1 MPKVNRKNIPNVI
14 SGGIA
19 TPLGNNMYLMIGR
32 THEQGGIDIGNT
44 KRGLEV
50 ENGEVLKAN
59 KKSVKV
65 FSAKPILNGNSPA
78 ELVIKGINP
87 ENVFNAQEKF
97 KDRNHLKDDGTKAR
111 FGRFNRVKENDSP
124 TKEVSGG
131 YEDYVNKIISKHG
144 STSNSKKYYIPYL
157 YDKEIKVRGA
167 GRMSSNM
174 LDSIAVNANKAKI
187 PFNEALGLAIQE
199 THGGAMPTIAV
210 PAGMDKDKVRAHFN
224 MSYARNYGGIP
235 AEYLINDYEYHN
247 KGYKGSKNNDL
258 TNIES
263 PLQHG
268 FVMYK
273 RGLYNPGDK
282 NHSNDVKAAGNKA
295 ISSPDVQKWIK
306 ENDKKYNIK
315 RMGGLSRK
323 QDYGSKKKPYPS
335 VSSSDFAGGNRSY
348 PIPTK
353 ADAIDA
359 LRLAG
364 LHGRSDVK
372 SKIYAKYPSL
382 KKAELGTKVEDM
394 QIESLNLQP
403 AIVTSLSPST
413 IAAMN
418 YTANLMK
425 DIKENRK
432 EENRKKVIKQIPIM
446 INNKSPKIAKFR
458 RNALGGNNTFDINDY
473 ISKLL
478 EENSKQIDNDIKESD
493 LDFEDYIK
501 DNQEQLIQGYTDQIG
516 GSTKSPFTGEYGPL
530 AVDDKGNVKYI
541 SKPNGWLGRMNNI
554 LSEEFVP
561 RKLRGMKLINKVN
574 KIENPNTTSKQGL
587 AYTKKEV
594 PISKSLQRTL
604 NRISKRNDKYINNLK
619 IEDSG
624 ISVPDIQ
631 MDLAPAI
638 ISVPKLKT
646 SDNKRKIQET
656 FRKSKQNTP
665 KSDEYKDYA
674 SYRKAEIENIVNNPV
689 KTTSEET
696 VIKPTIIN
704 KSSEVP
710 QPVYTKHT
718 ITEDKNKKSHI
729 NRQDISPISGIIGKA
744 LPSSAGKLAKSSYK
758 TVVDSTNI
766 RQLPNKGYAW
776 GDTSGAKYDQ
786 YGNVKQARLGTKD
799 RIQTLSGFPIDLLKV
814 KPGNL
819 AYQNNNVPTVISK
832 DVAKLNATRT
842 INSSTGSQPKTASGF
857 GWSIGVDLI
866 RGAADIA
873 GSIASHKINKDMIDK
888 MKVNNYVP
896 YQRYKLKTNY
906 NINPQ
911 LDSAREQVNAM
922 IDESKHNTASSR
934 TDLARRQ
941 QYRNLGIRNINEFY
955 GQKENV
961 ETQLINQDIL
971 NAQRTSQQN
980 TQLVN
985 DYLRRQTEMNNK
997 LAELRAENDVSL
1009 VQNVAGTV
1017 GDYYDRRETRN
1028 REALDRA
1035 VIAASNPNAV
1045 SYMDNELPKLAR
1057 QFGYRPLTFNFG
1069 RFRKNK

>member
-1 MPKVNRKNIPNVI
+1 MSKSKRTNIPNVI
-14 SGGIA
+14 AGGIA

-50 ENGEVLKAN
+50 ENGEVLKTN

-87 ENVFNAQEKF
+87 EDVFNAQEKF
-97 KDRNHLKDDGTKAR
+97 KDENHLKDDGTNAR
-111 FGRFNRVKENDSP
+111 FGRFSRVKQNDSP
-124 TKEVSGG
+124 TKEISGG
-131 YEDYVNKIISKHG
+131 YEDYVNKTISKHG

-157 YDKEIKVRGA
+157 YGKEIKVRGA

-187 PFNEALGLAIQE
+187 PFNEALGLAVQE

-210 PAGMDKDKVRAHFN
+210 PAGMDKDNVRAHFN

-268 FVMYK
+268 FTMYK

-282 NHSNDVKAAGNKA
+282 NHYNDVRAAGNKA
-295 ISSPDVQKWIK
+295 ISSPDVQKWIQ
-306 ENDKKYNIK
+306 ENGKKYNIK
-315 RMGGLSRK
+315 RMGGLNRK
-323 QDYGSKKKPYPS
+323 QDYGSKRKPYPN
-335 VSSSDFAGGNRSY
+335 VNSSDFAGSNRSY

-353 ADAIDA
+353 ADAVDA

-364 LHGRSDVK
+364 LHGRNDVK
-372 SKIYAKYPSL
+372 TKVYAKYPSL
-382 KKAELGTKVEDM
+382 KKANLGIKVEDT
-394 QIESLNLQP
+394 QVENLNLQP
-403 AIVTSLSPST
+403 S
-413 IAAMN
+413 
-418 YTANLMK
+418 
-425 DIKENRK
+425 IKF
-432 EENRKKVIKQIPIM
+432 KK
-446 INNKSPKIAKFR
+446 NT
-458 RNALGGNNTFDINDY
+458 LGGNNTFDINDY

-478 EENSKQIDNDIKESD
+478 EENSKQIDNDIKESN
-493 LDFEDYIK
+493 LDFEDYLRN
-501 DNQEQLIQGYTDQIG
+501 NQEQLIQGYTNQIG
-516 GSTKSPFTGEYGPL
+516 GSTKAPITGEYGPL
-530 AVDDKGNVKYI
+530 AIDDKGNVKYI
-541 SKPNGWLGRMNNI
+541 SEPNGWLGRMYNT
-554 LSEEFVP
+554 LDEEFVP
-561 RKLRGMKLINKVN
+561 RKLRGTKLIHKVN
-574 KIENPNTTSKQGL
+574 KIENPNTTFKQGL
-587 AYTKKEV
+587 IYPKKEI

-604 NRISKRNDKYINNLK
+604 NKISKRNDKYINNLK
-619 IEDSG
+619 IEDSS

-631 MDLAPAI
+631 MDLAHSI
-638 ISVPKLKT
+638 INVPKLKT

-689 KTTSEET
+689 KPISKET
-696 VIKPTIIN
+696 VVKPIIII

-710 QPVYTKHT
+710 QPIYTKHT
-718 ITEDKNKKSHI
+718 VTKDKNKKSYDNQQNI
-729 NRQDISPISGIIGKA
+729 NLISNIIGKV
-744 LPSSAGKLAKSSYK
+744 LPSSAGKLAKSSYN
-758 TVVDSTNI
+758 TVVDSTDI

-776 GDTSGAKYDQ
+776 GDTSKAKYDY
-786 YGNVKQARLGTKD
+786 YGKVKQARLGTEDK
-799 RIQTLSGFPIDLLKV
+799 IAVLPKFPIGLMQIQ
-814 KPGNL
+814 PGNII
-819 AYQNNNVPTVISK
+819 YKNNNTSTNIA
-832 DVAKLNATRT
+832 DDAARLNATGT
-842 INSSTGSQPKTASGF
+842 INPSTGRQHKAASGF
-857 GWSIGVDLI
+857 SIGSDLI
-866 RGAADIA
+866 RGTADLV
-873 GSIASHKINKDMIDK
+873 GSIASYKINKDMINK
-888 MKVNNYVP
+888 MKVYNYVP

-911 LDSAREQVNAM
+911 LDSTREQINSM

-941 QYRNLGIRNINEFY
+941 QYRNLGIRNTNEIY
-955 GQKENV
+955 GQKENI

-971 NAQRTSQQN
+971 NTQRTSQQN

-985 DYLRRQTEMNNK
+985 DYLRRKAEMDNK
-997 LAELRAENDVSL
+997 LTELNAENKVGL
-1009 VQNVAGTV
+1009 AQNVAGVV
-1017 GDYYDRRETRN
+1017 GDYFDRRETRN

-1035 VIAASNPNAV
+1035 VIAASNPNAI

-1057 QFGYRPLTFNFG
+1057 QFGYRPLSFNFG

>member
-1 MPKVNRKNIPNVI
+1 MSKSKRTNIPNVI

-50 ENGEVLKAN
+50 ENGEVLKTN

-87 ENVFNAQEKF
+87 EDVFNAQEKF
-97 KDRNHLKDDGTKAR
+97 KDKNHLKDDGTSAKL
-111 FGRFNRVKENDSP
+111 GRFSRVKQNDSP

-131 YEDYVNKIISKHG
+131 YEDYVNKTISKHG
-144 STSNSKKYYIPYL
+144 SLPNSKKYYIPYL

-268 FVMYK
+268 FTMYK

-282 NHSNDVKAAGNKA
+282 NHSNDVRAAGNKA
-295 ISSPDVQKWIK
+295 MSSPDVQKWIQ
-306 ENDKKYNIK
+306 ENGKKYNIK

-323 QDYGSKKKPYPS
+323 QDYGSKRKPYPNVNS
-335 VSSSDFAGGNRSY
+335 YDFAGGNRSY

-364 LHGRSDVK
+364 LHRRNDVK
-372 SKIYAKYPSL
+372 AKVYAKYPSL
-382 KKAELGTKVEDM
+382 KKAPFGTKYPYENDILIGVNTDNLNSAKSPIYTKYTIDENRNRKSYPNQVD
-394 QIESLNLQP
+394 IKPLRVINGELIPTDRSLPNLQKFP
-403 AIVTSLSPST
+403 TDNLTTKSSIV
-413 IAAMN
+413 
-418 YTANLMK
+418 
-425 DIKENRK
+425 
-432 EENRKKVIKQIPIM
+432 
-446 INNKSPKIAKFR
+446 
-458 RNALGGNNTFDINDY
+458 GGNT
-473 ISKLL
+473 
-478 EENSKQIDNDIKESD
+478 
-493 LDFEDYIK
+493 
-501 DNQEQLIQGYTDQIG
+501 
-516 GSTKSPFTGEYGPL
+516 
-530 AVDDKGNVKYI
+530 
-541 SKPNGWLGRMNNI
+541 
-554 LSEEFVP
+554 
-561 RKLRGMKLINKVN
+561 
-574 KIENPNTTSKQGL
+574 
-587 AYTKKEV
+587 
-594 PISKSLQRTL
+594 
-604 NRISKRNDKYINNLK
+604 
-619 IEDSG
+619 
-624 ISVPDIQ
+624 
-631 MDLAPAI
+631 
-638 ISVPKLKT
+638 
-646 SDNKRKIQET
+646 
-656 FRKSKQNTP
+656 
-665 KSDEYKDYA
+665 
-674 SYRKAEIENIVNNPV
+674 
-689 KTTSEET
+689 
-696 VIKPTIIN
+696 IKPTLPTGSIIENYKPADN
-704 KSSEVP
+704 KLIPRLKRLDNPDTTRNIGLLKRNLNLENIPKLNFLPTDSLIVP
-710 QPVYTKHT
+710 QNQNNIIRFNGYNTGNTAKDT
-718 ITEDKNKKSHI
+718 IT
-729 NRQDISPISGIIGKA
+729 IGK
-744 LPSSAGKLAKSSYK
+744 
-758 TVVDSTNI
+758 
-766 RQLPNKGYAW
+766 
-776 GDTSGAKYDQ
+776 
-786 YGNVKQARLGTKD
+786 VKA
-799 RIQTLSGFPIDLLKV
+799 S
-814 KPGNL
+814 
-819 AYQNNNVPTVISK
+819 
-832 DVAKLNATRT
+832 
-842 INSSTGSQPKTASGF
+842 NSSTGRQPKAASGF
-857 GWSIGVDLI
+857 SIGSDLI
-866 RGAADIA
+866 RGAADLA
-873 GSIASHKINKDMIDK
+873 GSIASYKINKDMIDK
-888 MKVNNYVP
+888 MKVYNYIP

-911 LDSAREQVNAM
+911 LDSSREQINSM

-941 QYRNLGIRNINEFY
+941 RYRNLGIRNTNELY
-955 GQKENV
+955 GQKENI

-985 DYLRRQTEMNNK
+985 DYLRRKAEMDNK
-997 LAELRAENDVSL
+997 LAELNAENKVSL
-1009 VQNVAGTV
+1009 AQNAAGVV
-1017 GDYYDRRETRN
+1017 GDYFDRRETRN

-1035 VIAASNPNAV
+1035 VIAASNPNAI
-1045 SYMDNELPKLAR
+1045 SYIDNELPKLAR
-1057 QFGYRPLTFNFG
+1057 QFGYRPLSFNFG

>member
-44 KRGLEV
+44 KNGLEV

-131 YEDYVNKIISKHG
+131 YEDYVNKTISKHG

-295 ISSPDVQKWIK
+295 ISSPDVQKWIQ
-306 ENDKKYNIK
+306 ENGKKYNIK

-364 LHGRSDVK
+364 LHGRIDVK

-382 KKAELGTKVEDM
+382 KKAPLGTKYPYGNN
-394 QIESLNLQP
+394 ILTGIYTESLNNPNL
-403 AIVTSLSPST
+403 VYTKYT
-413 IAAMN
+413 IDN
-418 YTANLMK
+418 KGNRKSYPNQV
-425 DIKENRK
+425 DIKPLQVINGQLIPTNRNLPNLQK
-432 EENRKKVIKQIPIM
+432 LPTDVLTTQSEIV
-446 INNKSPKIAKFR
+446 
-458 RNALGGNNTFDINDY
+458 GGNTIKPVLP
-473 ISKLL
+473 IGSLI
-478 EENSKQIDNDIKESD
+478 ENYKPVDN
-493 LDFEDYIK
+493 
-501 DNQEQLIQGYTDQIG
+501 
-516 GSTKSPFTGEYGPL
+516 
-530 AVDDKGNVKYI
+530 
-541 SKPNGWLGRMNNI
+541 
-554 LSEEFVP
+554 
-561 RKLRGMKLINKVN
+561 KLIPKF
-574 KIENPNTTSKQGL
+574 KTLDNPNTTHSIGL
-587 AYTKKEV
+587 LRRNLNLENI
-594 PISKSLQRTL
+594 PQLNSLPTDTL
-604 NRISKRNDKYINNLK
+604 
-619 IEDSG
+619 
-624 ISVPDIQ
+624 
-631 MDLAPAI
+631 AI
-638 ISVPKLKT
+638 
-646 SDNKRKIQET
+646 
-656 FRKSKQNTP
+656 P
-665 KSDEYKDYA
+665 KSQG
-674 SYRKAEIENIVNNPV
+674 NIVGFN
-689 KTTSEET
+689 
-696 VIKPTIIN
+696 
-704 KSSEVP
+704 
-710 QPVYTKHT
+710 
-718 ITEDKNKKSHI
+718 
-729 NRQDISPISGIIGKA
+729 
-744 LPSSAGKLAKSSYK
+744 
-758 TVVDSTNI
+758 
-766 RQLPNKGYAW
+766 GYNV
-776 GDTSGAKYDQ
+776 GDAANAAVTAS
-786 YGNVKQARLGTKD
+786 
-799 RIQTLSGFPIDLLKV
+799 KV
-814 KPGNL
+814 KASNPF
-819 AYQNNNVPTVISK
+819 
-832 DVAKLNATRT
+832 
-842 INSSTGSQPKTASGF
+842 TGRQPKTASGS
-857 GWSIGVDLI
+857 GWSIGSDLI
-866 RGAADIA
+866 RGAIDIA

-911 LDSAREQVNAM
+911 LDFTREQVNAM

-941 QYRNLGIRNINEFY
+941 QYRNLGIRNTNEFY

-961 ETQLINQDIL
+961 ETQLINQDII
-971 NAQRTSQQN
+971 NTQRTSQQN

>member
-1 MPKVNRKNIPNVI
+1 MYKFKRTNIPNVI

-50 ENGEVLKAN
+50 ENGEVLKTN

-97 KDRNHLKDDGTKAR
+97 KDKNNLKDDGTNAR
-111 FGRFNRVKENDSP
+111 LGRFSRIKQNDSP

-187 PFNEALGLAIQE
+187 PFNEALGLAVQE

-268 FVMYK
+268 FTMYK

-282 NHSNDVKAAGNKA
+282 NHSNDVRAAGNKA
-295 ISSPDVQKWIK
+295 VSSPDVQKWIQ
-306 ENDKKYNIK
+306 ENGKKYNIK
-315 RMGGLSRK
+315 RMGGLNRK
-323 QDYGSKKKPYPS
+323 QDYSSKRKPYPT
-335 VSSSDFAGGNRSY
+335 VNSSDFAGGNRSY

-359 LRLAG
+359 LKLAG
-364 LHGRSDVK
+364 LHGRNDVK
-372 SKIYAKYPSL
+372 AKVYAKYPSL
-382 KKAELGTKVEDM
+382 KKAPFGTKYPYENDILIGVNTDNLNNIKSPIYTKYTIDKNRNRKSYPN
-394 QIESLNLQP
+394 QVDIKPLRVINGKLIPTDRNLPNLQKLP
-403 AIVTSLSPST
+403 TDNLTTQSSIV
-413 IAAMN
+413 
-418 YTANLMK
+418 
-425 DIKENRK
+425 
-432 EENRKKVIKQIPIM
+432 
-446 INNKSPKIAKFR
+446 
-458 RNALGGNNTFDINDY
+458 GGNTIKPTLPTGS
-473 ISKLL
+473 II
-478 EENSKQIDNDIKESD
+478 ENYKPVDN
-493 LDFEDYIK
+493 
-501 DNQEQLIQGYTDQIG
+501 
-516 GSTKSPFTGEYGPL
+516 
-530 AVDDKGNVKYI
+530 
-541 SKPNGWLGRMNNI
+541 
-554 LSEEFVP
+554 
-561 RKLRGMKLINKVN
+561 KLI
-574 KIENPNTTSKQGL
+574 
-587 AYTKKEV
+587 
-594 PISKSLQRTL
+594 
-604 NRISKRNDKYINNLK
+604 
-619 IEDSG
+619 
-624 ISVPDIQ
+624 
-631 MDLAPAI
+631 
-638 ISVPKLKT
+638 PKLKT
-646 SDNKRKIQET
+646 LNNPDTTRSVGLLRRNL
-656 FRKSKQNTP
+656 N
-665 KSDEYKDYA
+665 
-674 SYRKAEIENIVNNPV
+674 IENIPQLSSLPTDSVNIPKSQNNIIGFNGYNIGDTV
-689 KTTSEET
+689 NASKIKTT
-696 VIKPTIIN
+696 
-704 KSSEVP
+704 
-710 QPVYTKHT
+710 
-718 ITEDKNKKSHI
+718 
-729 NRQDISPISGIIGKA
+729 
-744 LPSSAGKLAKSSYK
+744 
-758 TVVDSTNI
+758 
-766 RQLPNKGYAW
+766 
-776 GDTSGAKYDQ
+776 
-786 YGNVKQARLGTKD
+786 
-799 RIQTLSGFPIDLLKV
+799 
-814 KPGNL
+814 
-819 AYQNNNVPTVISK
+819 
-832 DVAKLNATRT
+832 
-842 INSSTGSQPKTASGF
+842 NSSTGRQPKTASGF
-857 GWSIGVDLI
+857 SIGSDLI
-866 RGAADIA
+866 RGAADLA
-873 GSIASHKINKDMIDK
+873 GSIVSYKINKDMIDK
-888 MKVNNYVP
+888 MKINNYVP

-911 LDSAREQVNAM
+911 LDSTREQINSM
-922 IDESKHNTASSR
+922 INESKHNTASSR

-941 QYRNLGIRNINEFY
+941 QYRNLGIRNTNEIY
-955 GQKENV
+955 GQKENI

-985 DYLRRQTEMNNK
+985 DYLRRKAEMDNK
-997 LAELRAENDVSL
+997 LAELNAENKVSL
-1009 VQNVAGTV
+1009 AQNAAGVV
-1017 GDYYDRRETRN
+1017 GDYFDRRETRN

-1035 VIAASNPNAV
+1035 VIAASNPNAI

>member
-1 MPKVNRKNIPNVI
+1 MSKSKRTNIPNVI
-14 SGGIA
+14 AGGIA

-97 KDRNHLKDDGTKAR
+97 KDKNHLKDDGTSAR
-111 FGRFNRVKENDSP
+111 LGRFSRVKQNDSP
-124 TKEVSGG
+124 TKEISSG
-131 YEDYVNKIISKHG
+131 YEDYVNKTISKHG
-144 STSNSKKYYIPYL
+144 SLPNSKKYYIPYL

-268 FVMYK
+268 FTMYK

-282 NHSNDVKAAGNKA
+282 NHSNDVRAAGNKA
-295 ISSPDVQKWIK
+295 VSSPDVQKWIQ
-306 ENDKKYNIK
+306 ENGKKYNIK
-315 RMGGLSRK
+315 RMGGLNRK
-323 QDYGSKKKPYPS
+323 QDYGSKRKPYPT
-335 VSSSDFAGGNRSY
+335 VNSSDFAGGNRSY

-364 LHGRSDVK
+364 LHGRNDVK
-372 SKIYAKYPSL
+372 AKVYAKYPSL
-382 KKAELGTKVEDM
+382 KKAPFGTKYPYENDIL
-394 QIESLNLQP
+394 IEVNTDNLNSVKSPIYTKYTIDENKNRKSYPNQVDIKPLSVINGKLIPTDRNLPNLQKLP
-403 AIVTSLSPST
+403 IDNLTTQSSIV
-413 IAAMN
+413 
-418 YTANLMK
+418 
-425 DIKENRK
+425 
-432 EENRKKVIKQIPIM
+432 
-446 INNKSPKIAKFR
+446 
-458 RNALGGNNTFDINDY
+458 GGNT
-473 ISKLL
+473 
-478 EENSKQIDNDIKESD
+478 
-493 LDFEDYIK
+493 
-501 DNQEQLIQGYTDQIG
+501 
-516 GSTKSPFTGEYGPL
+516 
-530 AVDDKGNVKYI
+530 
-541 SKPNGWLGRMNNI
+541 
-554 LSEEFVP
+554 
-561 RKLRGMKLINKVN
+561 
-574 KIENPNTTSKQGL
+574 
-587 AYTKKEV
+587 
-594 PISKSLQRTL
+594 
-604 NRISKRNDKYINNLK
+604 
-619 IEDSG
+619 
-624 ISVPDIQ
+624 
-631 MDLAPAI
+631 
-638 ISVPKLKT
+638 
-646 SDNKRKIQET
+646 
-656 FRKSKQNTP
+656 
-665 KSDEYKDYA
+665 
-674 SYRKAEIENIVNNPV
+674 
-689 KTTSEET
+689 
-696 VIKPTIIN
+696 IKPTLPTGSIIENYKPADN
-704 KSSEVP
+704 KLIPRLKHLDNPDTTHNIGLLKRNLNLENIPKLNSLQTDSLIVP
-710 QPVYTKHT
+710 QNQNNIIRFNGYNTGNTAKDT
-718 ITEDKNKKSHI
+718 IT
-729 NRQDISPISGIIGKA
+729 IGK
-744 LPSSAGKLAKSSYK
+744 
-758 TVVDSTNI
+758 
-766 RQLPNKGYAW
+766 
-776 GDTSGAKYDQ
+776 
-786 YGNVKQARLGTKD
+786 VKA
-799 RIQTLSGFPIDLLKV
+799 
-814 KPGNL
+814 N
-819 AYQNNNVPTVISK
+819 
-832 DVAKLNATRT
+832 
-842 INSSTGSQPKTASGF
+842 NSSTGRQPKAASGF
-857 GWSIGVDLI
+857 SIGSDLI
-866 RGAADIA
+866 RGATDLA
-873 GSIASHKINKDMIDK
+873 GSIVSYKINKDMIDK
-888 MKVNNYVP
+888 MKINNYVP

-911 LDSAREQVNAM
+911 LDSTREQVNSM

-941 QYRNLGIRNINEFY
+941 RYRNLGIRNINELY
-955 GQKENV
+955 GQKDNI

-985 DYLRRQTEMNNK
+985 DYLRRKAEMDNK
-997 LAELRAENDVSL
+997 LAELNAENKVSL
-1009 VQNVAGTV
+1009 AQNAAGVV
-1017 GDYYDRRETRN
+1017 GDYFDRRETRN

-1035 VIAASNPNAV
+1035 VIAASNPNAI

>member
-1 MPKVNRKNIPNVI
+1 MSKSKRTNIPNVI

-97 KDRNHLKDDGTKAR
+97 KDKNNLKDDGTSAR
-111 FGRFNRVKENDSP
+111 LGRFSRVKQNDSP

-131 YEDYVNKIISKHG
+131 YEDYVNKTISKHG

-187 PFNEALGLAIQE
+187 PFNEALGLAVQE

-210 PAGMDKDKVRAHFN
+210 PAGMDKDNVRAHFN

-268 FVMYK
+268 FTMYK

-282 NHSNDVKAAGNKA
+282 NHSNDVRAAGNKA
-295 ISSPDVQKWIK
+295 ISSPDVQKWIQ
-306 ENDKKYNIK
+306 ENGKKYNIK
-315 RMGGLSRK
+315 RMGGLNRK
-323 QDYGSKKKPYPS
+323 QDYGSKRKPYPT
-335 VSSSDFAGGNRSY
+335 VNSSDFAGGNRSY

-364 LHGRSDVK
+364 LHGRNDVK
-372 SKIYAKYPSL
+372 AKVYAKYPSL
-382 KKAELGTKVEDM
+382 KKALFGTKYPYEDDILIGVNTDNLNNVKSPIYTKYTIDENRNRKSYPN
-394 QIESLNLQP
+394 QVDIKPLRVINGKLIPTDRSLPNLQKFP
-403 AIVTSLSPST
+403 TDNLITQSSIV
-413 IAAMN
+413 
-418 YTANLMK
+418 
-425 DIKENRK
+425 
-432 EENRKKVIKQIPIM
+432 
-446 INNKSPKIAKFR
+446 
-458 RNALGGNNTFDINDY
+458 GGNT
-473 ISKLL
+473 
-478 EENSKQIDNDIKESD
+478 
-493 LDFEDYIK
+493 
-501 DNQEQLIQGYTDQIG
+501 
-516 GSTKSPFTGEYGPL
+516 
-530 AVDDKGNVKYI
+530 
-541 SKPNGWLGRMNNI
+541 
-554 LSEEFVP
+554 
-561 RKLRGMKLINKVN
+561 
-574 KIENPNTTSKQGL
+574 
-587 AYTKKEV
+587 
-594 PISKSLQRTL
+594 
-604 NRISKRNDKYINNLK
+604 
-619 IEDSG
+619 
-624 ISVPDIQ
+624 
-631 MDLAPAI
+631 
-638 ISVPKLKT
+638 
-646 SDNKRKIQET
+646 
-656 FRKSKQNTP
+656 
-665 KSDEYKDYA
+665 
-674 SYRKAEIENIVNNPV
+674 
-689 KTTSEET
+689 
-696 VIKPTIIN
+696 IKPTLPTGSIIENYKPTDN
-704 KSSEVP
+704 KLIPRLKHLDNPDTTRNIGLLKRNLNLENIPKLNSLPTDSLIVP
-710 QPVYTKHT
+710 QNQSNIIRFNGYNTGNTVKDT
-718 ITEDKNKKSHI
+718 IT
-729 NRQDISPISGIIGKA
+729 IGK
-744 LPSSAGKLAKSSYK
+744 
-758 TVVDSTNI
+758 
-766 RQLPNKGYAW
+766 
-776 GDTSGAKYDQ
+776 
-786 YGNVKQARLGTKD
+786 VKA
-799 RIQTLSGFPIDLLKV
+799 
-814 KPGNL
+814 N
-819 AYQNNNVPTVISK
+819 
-832 DVAKLNATRT
+832 
-842 INSSTGSQPKTASGF
+842 NSSTGRQPKAASGF
-857 GWSIGVDLI
+857 SIGSDLI
-866 RGAADIA
+866 RGAADLA
-873 GSIASHKINKDMIDK
+873 GSIASYKINKDMIDR
-888 MKVNNYVP
+888 MKVNNYIP

-911 LDSAREQVNAM
+911 LDSTREQVNAM

-941 QYRNLGIRNINEFY
+941 RYRNLGIRNTNELY
-955 GQKENV
+955 GQKENI
-961 ETQLINQDIL
+961 ETQLINRDIL

-985 DYLRRQTEMNNK
+985 NYLRRKAEMDNK
-997 LAELRAENDVSL
+997 LAELNAENKVSL
-1009 VQNVAGTV
+1009 AQNAAGVV
-1017 GDYYDRRETRN
+1017 GDYFDRRETRN

-1035 VIAASNPNAV
+1035 VIAASNPNAI

>member
-1 MPKVNRKNIPNVI
+1 MSKSKRTNIPNVI

-97 KDRNHLKDDGTKAR
+97 KDKNNLKDDGTSAKL
-111 FGRFNRVKENDSP
+111 GRFSRVKQNDSP
-124 TKEVSGG
+124 TKEISSG
-131 YEDYVNKIISKHG
+131 YEDYVNKTISKHG
-144 STSNSKKYYIPYL
+144 SLPNSKKYYIPYL

-258 TNIES
+258 INIES

-268 FVMYK
+268 FTMYK

-282 NHSNDVKAAGNKA
+282 NHSNDVRTAGNKA
-295 ISSPDVQKWIK
+295 VSSPDVQKWIQ
-306 ENDKKYNIK
+306 ENGKKYNIK
-315 RMGGLSRK
+315 RMGGLNRK
-323 QDYGSKKKPYPS
+323 QDYGSKRKPYPA
-335 VSSSDFAGGNRSY
+335 VNSSDFAGGNRSY

-364 LHGRSDVK
+364 LHGRNDVK
-372 SKIYAKYPSL
+372 AKVYAKYPSL
-382 KKAELGTKVEDM
+382 KKAPFGTKYPYKNDILIGVNTDNLNSVKSPIYTKYTIDENKNRKSYPNQVD
-394 QIESLNLQP
+394 IKPLSVINGKFIPTDRSLPNLQKLP
-403 AIVTSLSPST
+403 TDNLTTQSSIV
-413 IAAMN
+413 
-418 YTANLMK
+418 
-425 DIKENRK
+425 
-432 EENRKKVIKQIPIM
+432 
-446 INNKSPKIAKFR
+446 
-458 RNALGGNNTFDINDY
+458 GGNT
-473 ISKLL
+473 
-478 EENSKQIDNDIKESD
+478 
-493 LDFEDYIK
+493 
-501 DNQEQLIQGYTDQIG
+501 
-516 GSTKSPFTGEYGPL
+516 
-530 AVDDKGNVKYI
+530 
-541 SKPNGWLGRMNNI
+541 
-554 LSEEFVP
+554 
-561 RKLRGMKLINKVN
+561 
-574 KIENPNTTSKQGL
+574 
-587 AYTKKEV
+587 
-594 PISKSLQRTL
+594 
-604 NRISKRNDKYINNLK
+604 
-619 IEDSG
+619 
-624 ISVPDIQ
+624 
-631 MDLAPAI
+631 
-638 ISVPKLKT
+638 
-646 SDNKRKIQET
+646 
-656 FRKSKQNTP
+656 
-665 KSDEYKDYA
+665 
-674 SYRKAEIENIVNNPV
+674 
-689 KTTSEET
+689 
-696 VIKPTIIN
+696 IKPTLPNGSIIENYKPADN
-704 KSSEVP
+704 KLIPRLKTLNNPDTTRSVGLLRRNLNIESIPQLSSLP
-710 QPVYTKHT
+710 TNSINIPKSQNNIIGFNGYNAGNTAKDT
-718 ITEDKNKKSHI
+718 IT
-729 NRQDISPISGIIGKA
+729 IGK
-744 LPSSAGKLAKSSYK
+744 
-758 TVVDSTNI
+758 
-766 RQLPNKGYAW
+766 
-776 GDTSGAKYDQ
+776 
-786 YGNVKQARLGTKD
+786 VKA
-799 RIQTLSGFPIDLLKV
+799 
-814 KPGNL
+814 N
-819 AYQNNNVPTVISK
+819 
-832 DVAKLNATRT
+832 
-842 INSSTGSQPKTASGF
+842 NSSTGRQPKAASGF
-857 GWSIGVDLI
+857 SIGSDLI
-866 RGAADIA
+866 RGAADLA
-873 GSIASHKINKDMIDK
+873 GSIVSYKINKDMIDK
-888 MKVNNYVP
+888 MRINNYVP

-911 LDSAREQVNAM
+911 LDSTREQVNSM

-941 QYRNLGIRNINEFY
+941 RYRNLGIRNTNELY
-955 GQKENV
+955 GQKENI

-985 DYLRRQTEMNNK
+985 DYLRRKAEMDNK
-997 LAELRAENDVSL
+997 LAELNAENKVSL
-1009 VQNVAGTV
+1009 AQNAAGVV
-1017 GDYYDRRETRN
+1017 GDYFDRRETRN

-1035 VIAASNPNAV
+1035 VIAASNPNAI

-1057 QFGYRPLTFNFG
+1057 QFGYRPLSFNFG

>member
-1 MPKVNRKNIPNVI
+1 MSKSKRTNIPNVI

-97 KDRNHLKDDGTKAR
+97 KDKNHLKDDGTSAR
-111 FGRFNRVKENDSP
+111 LGRFSRVKQNDSP
-124 TKEVSGG
+124 TKEISSG
-131 YEDYVNKIISKHG
+131 YEDYVNKTISKHG
-144 STSNSKKYYIPYL
+144 SLSNSKKYYIPYL

-199 THGGAMPTIAV
+199 THGVAMPTISV

-268 FVMYK
+268 FTMYK

-282 NHSNDVKAAGNKA
+282 NHSNDVRTAGNKA
-295 ISSPDVQKWIK
+295 ISSPDVQKWIQ
-306 ENDKKYNIK
+306 ENGKKYNIK
-315 RMGGLSRK
+315 RMGGLNRK
-323 QDYGSKKKPYPS
+323 QDYGSKRKPYPI
-335 VSSSDFAGGNRSY
+335 VNSSDFAGGNRSY

-364 LHGRSDVK
+364 LHGRNDVK
-372 SKIYAKYPSL
+372 AKVYAKYPSL
-382 KKAELGTKVEDM
+382 KKAPFGTKYPYENDILIGVNTDN
-394 QIESLNLQP
+394 LNS
-403 AIVTSLSPST
+403 VKSPIYTKYT
-413 IAAMN
+413 IDEN
-418 YTANLMK
+418 RNRKSYPNQV
-425 DIKENRK
+425 DIKPLR
-432 EENRKKVIKQIPIM
+432 VINGKLIPTDRSIPNFQKLPTDNLTTQSS
-446 INNKSPKIAKFR
+446 II
-458 RNALGGNNTFDINDY
+458 GGNI
-473 ISKLL
+473 
-478 EENSKQIDNDIKESD
+478 
-493 LDFEDYIK
+493 
-501 DNQEQLIQGYTDQIG
+501 
-516 GSTKSPFTGEYGPL
+516 
-530 AVDDKGNVKYI
+530 
-541 SKPNGWLGRMNNI
+541 
-554 LSEEFVP
+554 
-561 RKLRGMKLINKVN
+561 
-574 KIENPNTTSKQGL
+574 
-587 AYTKKEV
+587 
-594 PISKSLQRTL
+594 
-604 NRISKRNDKYINNLK
+604 
-619 IEDSG
+619 
-624 ISVPDIQ
+624 
-631 MDLAPAI
+631 
-638 ISVPKLKT
+638 
-646 SDNKRKIQET
+646 
-656 FRKSKQNTP
+656 
-665 KSDEYKDYA
+665 
-674 SYRKAEIENIVNNPV
+674 
-689 KTTSEET
+689 
-696 VIKPTIIN
+696 IKPTLPTGSIIENYKPADN
-704 KSSEVP
+704 KLIPRLKRLDNPDTTRNIGLLKRNLNLDNIPKLNSLPTDSLIVP
-710 QPVYTKHT
+710 QNQNNIIGFNGYNTGNTAKDT
-718 ITEDKNKKSHI
+718 IT
-729 NRQDISPISGIIGKA
+729 IGK
-744 LPSSAGKLAKSSYK
+744 
-758 TVVDSTNI
+758 
-766 RQLPNKGYAW
+766 
-776 GDTSGAKYDQ
+776 
-786 YGNVKQARLGTKD
+786 VKA
-799 RIQTLSGFPIDLLKV
+799 
-814 KPGNL
+814 N
-819 AYQNNNVPTVISK
+819 
-832 DVAKLNATRT
+832 
-842 INSSTGSQPKTASGF
+842 NSSTGRQPKAASGF
-857 GWSIGVDLI
+857 SIGSDLI
-866 RGAADIA
+866 RGATDLA
-873 GSIASHKINKDMIDK
+873 GSVVSYKINKDMIDK
-888 MKVNNYVP
+888 MKINNYVP

-911 LDSAREQVNAM
+911 LDSSREQINSM

-941 QYRNLGIRNINEFY
+941 RYRNLGIRNTNELY
-955 GQKENV
+955 GQKENI

-985 DYLRRQTEMNNK
+985 DYLRRKAEMDNK
-997 LAELRAENDVSL
+997 LAELNAENKVSL
-1009 VQNVAGTV
+1009 AQNAAGVV
-1017 GDYYDRRETRN
+1017 GDYFDRRETRN

-1035 VIAASNPNAV
+1035 VIAASNPNAI

-1057 QFGYRPLTFNFG
+1057 RFGYRPLTFNFG

>member
-1 MPKVNRKNIPNVI
+1 MSKSKRTNIPNVI

-97 KDRNHLKDDGTKAR
+97 KDKNHLKDDGTSAR
-111 FGRFNRVKENDSP
+111 LGRFIRVKQNDSP
-124 TKEVSGG
+124 TKEISSG
-131 YEDYVNKIISKHG
+131 YEDYVNKTISKHG
-144 STSNSKKYYIPYL
+144 SLSNSKKYYIPYL

-268 FVMYK
+268 FTMYK

-282 NHSNDVKAAGNKA
+282 NHSNDVRAAGNKA
-295 ISSPDVQKWIK
+295 MSSPDVQKWIQ
-306 ENDKKYNIK
+306 ENGKKYNIK
-315 RMGGLSRK
+315 RMGGLNRK
-323 QDYGSKKKPYPS
+323 QDYGSKRKPYPT
-335 VSSSDFAGGNRSY
+335 VNSSDFAGGNRSY

-364 LHGRSDVK
+364 LHGRNDVK
-372 SKIYAKYPSL
+372 AKVYAKYPSL
-382 KKAELGTKVEDM
+382 KKAPFGTKYPYENDILIGVNTDNLNSVKSPIYTKYTIDENRNRKSYPNQVD
-394 QIESLNLQP
+394 IKPLRLINGKLIPTDRNLPNLQKLP
-403 AIVTSLSPST
+403 TDNLTIQSSIV
-413 IAAMN
+413 
-418 YTANLMK
+418 
-425 DIKENRK
+425 
-432 EENRKKVIKQIPIM
+432 
-446 INNKSPKIAKFR
+446 
-458 RNALGGNNTFDINDY
+458 GGNT
-473 ISKLL
+473 
-478 EENSKQIDNDIKESD
+478 
-493 LDFEDYIK
+493 
-501 DNQEQLIQGYTDQIG
+501 
-516 GSTKSPFTGEYGPL
+516 
-530 AVDDKGNVKYI
+530 
-541 SKPNGWLGRMNNI
+541 
-554 LSEEFVP
+554 
-561 RKLRGMKLINKVN
+561 
-574 KIENPNTTSKQGL
+574 
-587 AYTKKEV
+587 
-594 PISKSLQRTL
+594 
-604 NRISKRNDKYINNLK
+604 
-619 IEDSG
+619 
-624 ISVPDIQ
+624 
-631 MDLAPAI
+631 
-638 ISVPKLKT
+638 
-646 SDNKRKIQET
+646 
-656 FRKSKQNTP
+656 
-665 KSDEYKDYA
+665 
-674 SYRKAEIENIVNNPV
+674 
-689 KTTSEET
+689 
-696 VIKPTIIN
+696 IKPTLPTGSIIENYKPADN
-704 KSSEVP
+704 KLIPILKRLDNPDTTRNIGLLKRNLNLENIPKLNSLPTDSLIVP
-710 QPVYTKHT
+710 QNQSNIIRFNGYNTGNTAKDT
-718 ITEDKNKKSHI
+718 IT
-729 NRQDISPISGIIGKA
+729 IGK
-744 LPSSAGKLAKSSYK
+744 
-758 TVVDSTNI
+758 
-766 RQLPNKGYAW
+766 
-776 GDTSGAKYDQ
+776 
-786 YGNVKQARLGTKD
+786 VKA
-799 RIQTLSGFPIDLLKV
+799 
-814 KPGNL
+814 N
-819 AYQNNNVPTVISK
+819 
-832 DVAKLNATRT
+832 
-842 INSSTGSQPKTASGF
+842 NSSTGRQPKAASGF
-857 GWSIGVDLI
+857 SIGSDLI
-866 RGAADIA
+866 RGAIDLA
-873 GSIASHKINKDMIDK
+873 GSIVSYKINKDMIDK
-888 MKVNNYVP
+888 MKINNYVP

-911 LDSAREQVNAM
+911 LDSSREQINSM

-941 QYRNLGIRNINEFY
+941 RYRNLGIRNINELY
-955 GQKENV
+955 GQKENI

-985 DYLRRQTEMNNK
+985 DYLRRKAEMDNK
-997 LAELRAENDVSL
+997 LTELNAENKVSL
-1009 VQNVAGTV
+1009 AQNAAGVV
-1017 GDYYDRRETRN
+1017 GDYFDRRETRN
-1028 REALDRA
+1028 KEALDRA
-1035 VIAASNPNAV
+1035 IIAASNPNAI

-1057 QFGYRPLTFNFG
+1057 QFGYRPLSFNFG

>member
-1 MPKVNRKNIPNVI
+1 MSKSKRTNIPNVI
-14 SGGIA
+14 AGGIA

-97 KDRNHLKDDGTKAR
+97 KDKNHLKDDGTSAR
-111 FGRFNRVKENDSP
+111 LGRFSRVKQNDSP
-124 TKEVSGG
+124 TKEISSG
-131 YEDYVNKIISKHG
+131 YEDYVNKTISKHG
-144 STSNSKKYYIPYL
+144 SLSNSKKYYIPYI

-268 FVMYK
+268 FTMYK

-282 NHSNDVKAAGNKA
+282 NHSNDVRTAGNKA
-295 ISSPDVQKWIK
+295 MSSPDVQKWIQ
-306 ENDKKYNIK
+306 ENGKKYNIK
-315 RMGGLSRK
+315 RMGGLNRK
-323 QDYGSKKKPYPS
+323 QDYGSKRKPYPT
-335 VSSSDFAGGNRSY
+335 VNSSDFAGGNRSY

-364 LHGRSDVK
+364 LHGRNDVK
-372 SKIYAKYPSL
+372 AKVYAKYPSL
-382 KKAELGTKVEDM
+382 KKATFGTKYPYENDILIGVNTDNLNSVKSPIYTKYTIDENGNRKSYPNQVD
-394 QIESLNLQP
+394 IKPLSVINGKLILTDRSLLNLQKLP
-403 AIVTSLSPST
+403 TDNLTTQSSIV
-413 IAAMN
+413 
-418 YTANLMK
+418 
-425 DIKENRK
+425 
-432 EENRKKVIKQIPIM
+432 
-446 INNKSPKIAKFR
+446 
-458 RNALGGNNTFDINDY
+458 GGNT
-473 ISKLL
+473 
-478 EENSKQIDNDIKESD
+478 
-493 LDFEDYIK
+493 
-501 DNQEQLIQGYTDQIG
+501 
-516 GSTKSPFTGEYGPL
+516 
-530 AVDDKGNVKYI
+530 
-541 SKPNGWLGRMNNI
+541 
-554 LSEEFVP
+554 
-561 RKLRGMKLINKVN
+561 
-574 KIENPNTTSKQGL
+574 
-587 AYTKKEV
+587 
-594 PISKSLQRTL
+594 
-604 NRISKRNDKYINNLK
+604 
-619 IEDSG
+619 
-624 ISVPDIQ
+624 
-631 MDLAPAI
+631 
-638 ISVPKLKT
+638 
-646 SDNKRKIQET
+646 
-656 FRKSKQNTP
+656 
-665 KSDEYKDYA
+665 
-674 SYRKAEIENIVNNPV
+674 
-689 KTTSEET
+689 
-696 VIKPTIIN
+696 IKPTLPTGSIIENYKPADN
-704 KSSEVP
+704 KLIPRLKRLDNPDTTRNIGLLKRNLNLENIPKLNSLPTDSLIVP
-710 QPVYTKHT
+710 QNQNNAKDT
-718 ITEDKNKKSHI
+718 IT
-729 NRQDISPISGIIGKA
+729 IGK
-744 LPSSAGKLAKSSYK
+744 
-758 TVVDSTNI
+758 
-766 RQLPNKGYAW
+766 
-776 GDTSGAKYDQ
+776 
-786 YGNVKQARLGTKD
+786 VKA
-799 RIQTLSGFPIDLLKV
+799 
-814 KPGNL
+814 N
-819 AYQNNNVPTVISK
+819 
-832 DVAKLNATRT
+832 
-842 INSSTGSQPKTASGF
+842 NSSTGRQPKAASGF
-857 GWSIGVDLI
+857 SIGSDLI
-866 RGAADIA
+866 RGAADLA
-873 GSIASHKINKDMIDK
+873 GSIASYKINKDMIDR

-911 LDSAREQVNAM
+911 LDSTREQVNAM

-941 QYRNLGIRNINEFY
+941 RYRNLGIRNINELY
-955 GQKENV
+955 KQKENI

-985 DYLRRQTEMNNK
+985 DYLRRKAEMDNK
-997 LAELRAENDVSL
+997 LAELNAENKVSL
-1009 VQNVAGTV
+1009 TQNAAGVV
-1017 GDYYDRRETRN
+1017 GDYFDRRETRN

-1035 VIAASNPNAV
+1035 VIAASNHNAI

-1057 QFGYRPLTFNFG
+1057 QFGYRPLSFNFG

>member
-1 MPKVNRKNIPNVI
+1 MFKSKRANIPNVI

-50 ENGEVLKAN
+50 ENGEVLKTN

-97 KDRNHLKDDGTKAR
+97 KDKNHLKDDGTSAKL
-111 FGRFNRVKENDSP
+111 GRFSRVKQNDSP
-124 TKEVSGG
+124 TKEISSG
-131 YEDYVNKIISKHG
+131 YEDYVNKTISKHG
-144 STSNSKKYYIPYL
+144 SLSNSKKYYIPYL

-268 FVMYK
+268 FTMYK

-282 NHSNDVKAAGNKA
+282 NHSNDVRAAGNKA
-295 ISSPDVQKWIK
+295 MSSPDVQKWIQ
-306 ENDKKYNIK
+306 ENGKKYNIK
-315 RMGGLSRK
+315 RMGGLNRK
-323 QDYGSKKKPYPS
+323 QDYGSKRKPYPT
-335 VSSSDFAGGNRSY
+335 VNSSDFAGGNRSY

-353 ADAIDA
+353 DDAIDA
-359 LRLAG
+359 LRFAG
-364 LHGRSDVK
+364 LHGRNDVK
-372 SKIYAKYPSL
+372 AKVYAKYPSL
-382 KKAELGTKVEDM
+382 KKANLGTKLEDM

-403 AIVTSLSPST
+403 SIVTALSPST

-446 INNKSPKIAKFR
+446 INNKSPKITKFK
-458 RNALGGNNTFDINDY
+458 RNALGGNNTFNINDY

-478 EENSKQIDNDIKESD
+478 EENSKQIDNDIKESN
-493 LDFEDYIK
+493 LDFEDYIR
-501 DNQEQLIQGYTDQIG
+501 DNQEQLVQGYTDQIG
-516 GSTKSPFTGEYGPL
+516 GSTKSHLTGEYGPL
-530 AVDDKGNVKYI
+530 AVDEKGNVKYI

-561 RKLRGMKLINKVN
+561 RKLRGMKLIHKVN
-574 KIENPNTTSKQGL
+574 KIENPNTSSKQGL
-587 AYTKKEV
+587 TYIKKEI

-604 NRISKRNDKYINNLK
+604 NKISKRNDKYINNLK
-619 IEDSG
+619 IEDSS

-631 MDLAPAI
+631 MDLAPSI
-638 ISVPKLKT
+638 INVPKLKT

-689 KTTSEET
+689 KHISKET
-696 VIKPTIIN
+696 IIKPIIIN

-710 QPVYTKHT
+710 QPIYAKYT
-718 ITEDKNKKSHI
+718 ITKDKNKKSYA
-729 NRQDISPISGIIGKA
+729 NQQDINSISNIIGKA
-744 LPSSAGKLAKSSYK
+744 FPSSAGKLAKSSYN
-758 TVVDSTNI
+758 TVVDSTDI
-766 RQLPNKGYAW
+766 RQLPNKGYTW
-776 GDTSGAKYDQ
+776 GDTSKAKYDY
-786 YGNVKQARLGTKD
+786 YGKVKQARLGTEDK
-799 RIQTLSGFPIDLLKV
+799 IAVLPKFPIGLMQIQ
-814 KPGNL
+814 PGNII
-819 AYQNNNVPTVISK
+819 YKNNNTSTTIA
-832 DVAKLNATRT
+832 DNVARLNATGT
-842 INSSTGSQPKTASGF
+842 INSSTGRQPKAASGF
-857 GWSIGVDLI
+857 SIGSDLI
-866 RGAADIA
+866 RGATDLV
-873 GSIASHKINKDMIDK
+873 GSIASYKINKDMIDK
-888 MKVNNYVP
+888 LKVNNYVP

-911 LDSAREQVNAM
+911 LDSTREQVNAM

-934 TDLARRQ
+934 TDLARRER
-941 QYRNLGIRNINEFY
+941 YRNFGIRNTNELY
-955 GQKENV
+955 GQKENI

-971 NAQRTSQQN
+971 NAQRISQQN

-985 DYLRRQTEMNNK
+985 DYLRRKAEIDNK
-997 LAELRAENDVSL
+997 LAELNAENKVSL
-1009 VQNVAGTV
+1009 AQNAAGVV
-1017 GDYYDRRETRN
+1017 GDYFDRRETRN

-1035 VIAASNPNAV
+1035 VIAASNPNAI

>member
-1 MPKVNRKNIPNVI
+1 MSKSKRTNIPNVI
-14 SGGIA
+14 AGGIA

-97 KDRNHLKDDGTKAR
+97 KDKNHLKDDGTNAR
-111 FGRFNRVKENDSP
+111 LGRFSRVKQNDSP
-124 TKEVSGG
+124 TKEISSG
-131 YEDYVNKIISKHG
+131 YEDYVNKTISKHG
-144 STSNSKKYYIPYL
+144 SLPNSKKYYIPYL

-268 FVMYK
+268 FTMYK

-282 NHSNDVKAAGNKA
+282 NHSNDVRDAGNKA
-295 ISSPDVQKWIK
+295 VSSPDVQKWIQ
-306 ENDKKYNIK
+306 ENGKKYNIK
-315 RMGGLSRK
+315 RMGGLNRK
-323 QDYGSKKKPYPS
+323 QDYGSKRKPYPA
-335 VSSSDFAGGNRSY
+335 VNSSDFAGGNRSY

-364 LHGRSDVK
+364 LHGRNDVK
-372 SKIYAKYPSL
+372 AKVYAKYPSL
-382 KKAELGTKVEDM
+382 KKAPFGTKYPYENDILIGVNTDNLNSVKSPIYTKYTIDENKNRKSYPNQVD
-394 QIESLNLQP
+394 IKPLSVINGKLIPTDRSLPNLQKLP
-403 AIVTSLSPST
+403 IDNLTTQSSIV
-413 IAAMN
+413 
-418 YTANLMK
+418 
-425 DIKENRK
+425 
-432 EENRKKVIKQIPIM
+432 
-446 INNKSPKIAKFR
+446 
-458 RNALGGNNTFDINDY
+458 GGNT
-473 ISKLL
+473 
-478 EENSKQIDNDIKESD
+478 
-493 LDFEDYIK
+493 
-501 DNQEQLIQGYTDQIG
+501 
-516 GSTKSPFTGEYGPL
+516 
-530 AVDDKGNVKYI
+530 
-541 SKPNGWLGRMNNI
+541 
-554 LSEEFVP
+554 
-561 RKLRGMKLINKVN
+561 
-574 KIENPNTTSKQGL
+574 
-587 AYTKKEV
+587 
-594 PISKSLQRTL
+594 
-604 NRISKRNDKYINNLK
+604 
-619 IEDSG
+619 
-624 ISVPDIQ
+624 
-631 MDLAPAI
+631 
-638 ISVPKLKT
+638 
-646 SDNKRKIQET
+646 
-656 FRKSKQNTP
+656 
-665 KSDEYKDYA
+665 
-674 SYRKAEIENIVNNPV
+674 
-689 KTTSEET
+689 
-696 VIKPTIIN
+696 IKPTLPTGSIIENYKPADN
-704 KSSEVP
+704 KLIP
-710 QPVYTKHT
+710 RLKHLDNPDT
-718 ITEDKNKKSHI
+718 THNIGLLKRNINLKNIPKLNSLPTDSLSIPKS
-729 NRQDISPISGIIGKA
+729 QSTIIGFNGYNVGDAAKA
-744 LPSSAGKLAKSSYK
+744 AVTAS
-758 TVVDSTNI
+758 
-766 RQLPNKGYAW
+766 
-776 GDTSGAKYDQ
+776 
-786 YGNVKQARLGTKD
+786 
-799 RIQTLSGFPIDLLKV
+799 KV
-814 KPGNL
+814 KASNP
-819 AYQNNNVPTVISK
+819 
-832 DVAKLNATRT
+832 
-842 INSSTGSQPKTASGF
+842 STGRQPKAASGF
-857 GWSIGVDLI
+857 SIGSDLI
-866 RGAADIA
+866 RGAADLA
-873 GSIASHKINKDMIDK
+873 GSIASYKINKDMIDK
-888 MKVNNYVP
+888 MKVYNYIP

-911 LDSAREQVNAM
+911 LDSTREQVNSM

-941 QYRNLGIRNINEFY
+941 RYRNLGIRNTNELY
-955 GQKENV
+955 GQKENI

-985 DYLRRQTEMNNK
+985 DYLRRKAEMDNK
-997 LAELRAENDVSL
+997 LAELNAENKVSL
-1009 VQNVAGTV
+1009 AQNAAGVV
-1017 GDYYDRRETRN
+1017 GDYFDRRETRN

-1035 VIAASNPNAV
+1035 VIAASNPNAI

-1057 QFGYRPLTFNFG
+1057 QFDYRPLSFNFG

>member
-1 MPKVNRKNIPNVI
+1 MPKVKRANIPNVI

-32 THEQGGIDIGNT
+32 THEQGGIDVGNT
-44 KRGLEV
+44 KNGLEV

-87 ENVFNAQEKF
+87 EDVFNAQEKF
-97 KDRNHLKDDGTKAR
+97 KDKNNLKDDGTSAR
-111 FGRFNRVKENDSP
+111 LGRFSRVKQNDSP
-124 TKEVSGG
+124 TKEISSG
-131 YEDYVNKIISKHG
+131 YEDYVNKIISKRG
-144 STSNSKKYYIPYL
+144 SLSNSKKYYIPYL

-187 PFNEALGLAIQE
+187 PFNEALGLAVQE

-268 FVMYK
+268 FTMYK

-282 NHSNDVKAAGNKA
+282 NHSNDVRAAGNKA
-295 ISSPDVQKWIK
+295 VSSPDVQKWIQ
-306 ENDKKYNIK
+306 ENGKKYNIK
-315 RMGGLSRK
+315 RMGGLNRK
-323 QDYGSKKKPYPS
+323 QDYGSKRKPYPT
-335 VSSSDFAGGNRSY
+335 VNSSDFAGGNRSY

-364 LHGRSDVK
+364 LHGRNDVK
-372 SKIYAKYPSL
+372 AKVYAKYPSL
-382 KKAELGTKVEDM
+382 KKANLGTKVEDM

-403 AIVTSLSPST
+403 SIVTALSPST

-425 DIKENRK
+425 DIKENKK
-432 EENRKKVIKQIPIM
+432 EENRKKIIKQNSIIN
-446 INNKSPKIAKFR
+446 NNKSLKIIKFK
-458 RNALGGNNTFDINDY
+458 RNALGGNNNFDINNY

-478 EENSKQIDNDIKESD
+478 EENSKQIDNDIEESN
-493 LDFEDYIK
+493 LDFEDYLRN
-501 DNQEQLIQGYTDQIG
+501 NQEQLIQGYTNQIG
-516 GSTKSPFTGEYGPL
+516 GSIKAPIIGEYGPL
-530 AVDDKGNVKYI
+530 AVDDKRNIKYI
-541 SKPNGWLGRMNNI
+541 SIPNGWLGRMYNTLN
-554 LSEEFVP
+554 EEFVP
-561 RKLRGMKLINKVN
+561 RKLRGTKLIHKVN
-574 KIENPNTTSKQGL
+574 EIENPNTTSKQGL
-587 AYTKKEV
+587 TYTKKEI
-594 PISKSLQRTL
+594 PINKSLQRTL

-619 IEDSG
+619 IEDSS

-631 MDLAPAI
+631 MDLASSI
-638 ISVPKLKT
+638 INVPKLKT
-646 SDNKRKIQET
+646 SYNKRKIQET

-689 KTTSEET
+689 KPISKET
-696 VIKPTIIN
+696 IVKPIIIN
-704 KSSEVP
+704 KSSEIP
-710 QPVYTKHT
+710 QPIYTKYT
-718 ITEDKNKKSHI
+718 VNKDKNKKSYA
-729 NRQDISPISGIIGKA
+729 NQQDINSISNIIGKA
-744 LPSSAGKLAKSSYK
+744 LPSSAGKLAKSSYN
-758 TVVDSTNI
+758 TVVDSTDI
-766 RQLPNKGYAW
+766 RQLSNKGYAW
-776 GDTSGAKYDQ
+776 GDTSKVKYDY
-786 YGNVKQARLGTKD
+786 YGKVKQARLGTEDK
-799 RIQTLSGFPIDLLKV
+799 IAVLSKFPIGLMQIQ
-814 KPGNL
+814 PGNII
-819 AYQNNNVPTVISK
+819 YKNNNTSTTIAD
-832 DVAKLNATRT
+832 DVARLNATGT
-842 INSSTGSQPKTASGF
+842 INPSTGRQPKAASDF
-857 GWSIGVDLI
+857 SIGSDLI
-866 RGAADIA
+866 RGTADLV
-873 GSIASHKINKDMIDK
+873 GSIASYKINKDMIDK
-888 MKVNNYVP
+888 MKINNYVP

-911 LDSAREQVNAM
+911 LDSTREQINSM

-941 QYRNLGIRNINEFY
+941 RYRNLGIRNINELY
-955 GQKENV
+955 GQKENI

-985 DYLRRQTEMNNK
+985 DYLRRKAEMDNK
-997 LAELRAENDVSL
+997 LAELNAENKVSL
-1009 VQNVAGTV
+1009 AQNAVGVV
-1017 GDYYDRRETRN
+1017 GDYFDRRETRN

-1035 VIAASNPNAV
+1035 VIAASNPNAI

-1057 QFGYRPLTFNFG
+1057 QFGYRPLTFNFS